1 MNEKQNDVKTDV
13 ISGRN
18 PVSEAIRGSRPI
30 DKILIAPRKARLS
43 QRRLNPSGYHRL
55 CSRQGLLHC

>member
-30 DKILIAPRKARLS
+30 DKSL
-43 QRRLNPSGYHRL
+43 
-55 CSRQGLLHC
+55 